1 MLCAIHSFS
10 MKHKSSLFKRV
21 RESLM
26 VLIAGVLIWRGIWI
40 LLDLFDV
47 LFLEGSHTLSA
58 ILSILIGGVLV
69 YVADRNLEDL
79 V

>member
-1 MLCAIHSFS
+1 